1 MELTKDEIKKVIHDA
16 IIEASAKPSL
26 SLITLTEER
35 LRGVIVQAYHDGF
48 DVGRWS
54 DDMES
59 YPYASRIIEA
69 LKKDGT

>member
-1 MELTKDEIKKVIHDA
+1 MNTKET
-16 IIEASAKPSL
+16 PG
-26 SLITLTEER
+26 LITLTEER

-69 LKKDGT
+69 LKKEG